1 MAFAR
6 PSLVLLKAAIAA
18 LSHESEVFCLVPA
31 GSIEWLENG
40 SRLRNKSMV
49 KIDHAEEFVKF
60 VMSWGL
66 RKLQNGLHFFSHG
79 TDTITRYVVTKEVE
93 LSDPKHI
100 L

>member
-1 MAFAR
+1 
-6 PSLVLLKAAIAA
+6 
-18 LSHESEVFCLVPA
+18 
-31 GSIEWLENG
+31 
-40 SRLRNKSMV
+40 MV